1 MMDHVLKLKHTID
14 ALFGSGV
21 SRYLPKELSIT
32 LSRKNRRIRSVY
44 HDGRLLCTLRIDG
57 GLAISPYFAQ
67 MLLKSRTFR
76 QSCLEIDDES
86 RPFVQ
91 QGKSVFCRHVVWCGR
106 NVSISSETPVL
117 HGDRVVA
124 VGRAVLSRSMIM
136 SMKRGVAVR
145 IRDSFKTVEEQ

>member
-91 QGKSVFCRHVVWCGR
+91 QGRSVFCRHVGLVR
-106 NVSISSETPVL
+106 KKRL
-117 HGDRVVA
+117 HLIGDAGSPR
-124 VGRAVLSRSMIM
+124 
-136 SMKRGVAVR
+136 
-145 IRDSFKTVEEQ
+145 